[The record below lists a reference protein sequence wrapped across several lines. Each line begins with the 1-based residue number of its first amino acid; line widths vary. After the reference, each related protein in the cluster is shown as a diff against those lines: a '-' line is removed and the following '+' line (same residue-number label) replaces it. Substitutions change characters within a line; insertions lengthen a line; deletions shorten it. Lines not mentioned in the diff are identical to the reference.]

1 VWNKIVSRRIKEF
14 GLKPI
19 VGDLVF
25 VDNEDYQ
32 EVVDQ
37 EGTVV
42 ASDEFPKRPRKK
54 SKKAAALAARQ
65 AGNRCETGDSDRTD
79 DRDADST
86 ADDAE
91 YKGEEEEG
99 ENEQKHIETL
109 PENVVESGAEEKA
122 GENTAEGNAGEST
135 VKENAGESTVKE
147 NAGESTV
154 KENAGESTAK
164 ESAGESTAKE
174 NAGESTIKENVGEST
189 AEENA
194 GESAVKENAG
204 EGTAEENAGEGTAEE
219 SPEGSKQ
226 CPLLDYNQK
235 PPAVRAITEEEL
247 DNVKIEDVVLPMP
260 GHNVMYPNNV
270 IKQWYEELLAVDGL
284 SFTAMKQNVR

>member
-1 VWNKIVSRRIKEF
+1 M
-14 GLKPI
+14 
-19 VGDLVF
+19 F

-99 ENEQKHIETL
+99 ENEQKHVETA
-109 PENVVESGAEEKA
+109 PENVAESGAEEKA
-122 GENTAEGNAGEST
+122 GESTAEEIAGEST
-135 VKENAGESTVKE
+135 VKENAGEGMAEDIAGAST
-147 NAGESTV
+147 T
-154 KENAGESTAK
+154 
-164 ESAGESTAKE
+164 
-174 NAGESTIKENVGEST
+174 
-189 AEENA
+189 EENT
-194 GESAVKENAG
+194 G
-204 EGTAEENAGEGTAEE
+204 EGTTEEN
-219 SPEGSKQ
+219 PEGSKQ

-247 DNVKIEDVVLPMP
+247 ESVKIEDVVLPMP
-260 GHNVMYPNNV
+260 GHNVIYPNNV

>member
-1 VWNKIVSRRIKEF
+1 MSRRVKEF

-37 EGTVV
+37 EGTII

-79 DRDADST
+79 DRDADSA

-91 YKGEEEEG
+91 YKGEEDES
-99 ENEQKHIETL
+99 ENAEKHVDTS
-109 PENVVESGAEEKA
+109 PEKVVQSGAEEKA
-122 GENTAEGNAGEST
+122 GEDTVEESATEGTMEENVDEGA
-135 VKENAGESTVKE
+135 VKENAGESTLE
-147 NAGESTV
+147 
-154 KENAGESTAK
+154 ENAGESTA
-164 ESAGESTAKE
+164 
-174 NAGESTIKENVGEST
+174 
-189 AEENA
+189 
-194 GESAVKENAG
+194 
-204 EGTAEENAGEGTAEE
+204 EGTASEGNAEENAGEGTTEE
-219 SPEGSKQ
+219 SPEGSKP
-226 CPLLDYNQK
+226 CLLLDYNQK
-235 PPAVRAITEEEL
+235 PPAVRAITEDEL
-247 DNVKIEDVVLPMP
+247 ENIKIEDIVLPMP

>member
-1 VWNKIVSRRIKEF
+1 VSRRIKEF

-37 EGTVV
+37 EGTVI

-54 SKKAAALAARQ
+54 TKKAAVLAARQ
-65 AGNRCETGDSDRTD
+65 AGNRCEAGDSDRTD
-79 DRDADST
+79 DRDADSA
-86 ADDAE
+86 ADDTE

-99 ENEQKHIETL
+99 ESEEKHVETL
-109 PENVVESGAEEKA
+109 PEEAVQSGAEEKA
-122 GENTAEGNAGEST
+122 GERTVEENAGENT
-135 VKENAGESTVKE
+135 VKENAGK
-147 NAGESTV
+147 G
-154 KENAGESTAK
+154 
-164 ESAGESTAKE
+164 
-174 NAGESTIKENVGEST
+174 T

-194 GESAVKENAG
+194 GEGAAEENAG
-204 EGTAEENAGEGTAEE
+204 EGTAEENAGEGAAEE
-219 SPEGSKQ
+219 NAGEGAAEENAGEGTSEENPEGSKQ
-226 CPLLDYNQK
+226 CPLLDYTQK

-247 DNVKIEDVVLPMP
+247 ENIKVEDIVLPMP

>member
-1 VWNKIVSRRIKEF
+1 M
-14 GLKPI
+14 
-19 VGDLVF
+19 F

-109 PENVVESGAEEKA
+109 PENVVESGADEKA
-122 GENTAEGNAGEST
+122 GESTAE
-135 VKENAGESTVKE
+135 ENAGESTVKE
-147 NAGESTV
+147 KAGESTV
-154 KENAGESTAK
+154 
-164 ESAGESTAKE
+164 
-174 NAGESTIKENVGEST
+174 KENVGEST
-189 AEENA
+189 AEENT
-194 GESAVKENAG
+194 GESTVKENAG
-204 EGTAEENAGEGTAEE
+204 EGTAEANAGASTAEENAGEGTTEE
-219 SPEGSKQ
+219 NPEGSKQ

-247 DNVKIEDVVLPMP
+247 ESVKIEDVVLPMP
-260 GHNVMYPNNV
+260 GHNVVYPNNV

>member
-1 VWNKIVSRRIKEF
+1 LHSYQSLVWNKIVSRRIKEF

-99 ENEQKHIETL
+99 ENEQKHIETV

-122 GENTAEGNAGEST
+122 GESTAEENAGEST

-154 KENAGESTAK
+154 KENAGEGTV
-164 ESAGESTAKE
+164 KE
-174 NAGESTIKENVGEST
+174 NAGEST
-189 AEENA
+189 
-194 GESAVKENAG
+194 VKENAG
-204 EGTAEENAGEGTAEE
+204 EGTAEDNAGASTAEENAGEGTTEE
-219 SPEGSKQ
+219 NPEGSKQ

-247 DNVKIEDVVLPMP
+247 ESVKIEDVVLPMP
-260 GHNVMYPNNV
+260 GHNVIYPNNV